1 MHVSKQSVAALIN
14 EKLSADE
21 KSDIKKRMSLLQPLS
36 LRTPRQT
43 LAKLLRRSSRNC
55 TKIFLSTIHILS
67 IELRFKLQPNNA
79 AAAVGSWIKD
89 AWRNDR
95 SLGFVHEIDDQTG
108 MMRVHYPKTGKH
120 VWVRWENGGH
130 YRIINK

>member
-1 MHVSKQSVAALIN
+1 M
-14 EKLSADE
+14 
-21 KSDIKKRMSLLQPLS
+21 
-36 LRTPRQT
+36 
-43 LAKLLRRSSRNC
+43 
-55 TKIFLSTIHILS
+55 
-67 IELRFKLQPNNA
+67 QPNNA

-108 MMRVHYPKTGKH
+108 MMRVHYPKTGMH